1 MHMSAAIHLPQSI
14 QLPSALAQETNPPRV
29 ENAEQDVRSKPGF
42 ATGRPP
48 GDHRSAD
55 RIIDDNPIL
64 KRLGHQKDINRHLAY
79 ERLGD
84 WTTNNPDSDAR
95 ADAAFNAARV
105 LNYIDA
111 SLSASGEDRKEA
123 SCNGDLEGITSS
135 GDARHGTPAGMWK
148 DFTEQGYGAL
158 RADHRLDTTSDSHV
172 RSDGSNKDNLQWA
185 AGETGRKLWFA
196 PGLSNVLLAI
206 GNSAS
211 GLGPA
216 LAGAKAGID
225 KTMSDGLSESINGIV
240 TGDLRAVLRGGV
252 NQLRKNDAT
261 PEFVKTLLGSVGDLT
276 A

>member
-1 MHMSAAIHLPQSI
+1 MHISASTHTPQSL
-14 QLPSALAQETNPPRV
+14 QSPPALPPETSPPRV
-29 ENAEQDVRSKPGF
+29 ENAEQHVGSTPSF
-42 ATGRPP
+42 ATGRP
-48 GDHRSAD
+48 GRDHRSAE

-64 KRLGHQKDINRHLAY
+64 KRLGHQKDINRELAY
-79 ERLGD
+79 KRLGD
-84 WTTNNPDSDAR
+84 WTASNPDPDAR

-111 SLSASGEDRKEA
+111 SLSATGEDRQQA
-123 SCNGDLEGITSS
+123 SGNGDLEGITSS

-172 RSDGSNKDNLQWA
+172 RSDGSNKDDLQWA
-185 AGETGRKLWFA
+185 AGEAGSKLWFA
-196 PGLSNVLLAI
+196 PGLSNVLLGI

-216 LAGAKAGID
+216 IAGAKAGID
-225 KTMSDGLSESINGIV
+225 KTMDDGLSQVINGIV
-240 TGDLRAVLRGGV
+240 TGDLRGALRGGLDLV
-252 NQLRKNDAT
+252 RKNEAT
-261 PEFVKTLLGSVGDLT
+261 PVSVKALLGSVGDMS